1 MYEDSEGLTLSKLV
15 HVNVAVVVTVLRLPT
30 VSKYSIGIENSEC
43 KEREK
48 SACLQIIIWGLPLMI
63 SANCYS
69 F

>member
-15 HVNVAVVVTVLRLPT
+15 YVNVAVVVTVLRLPT

-48 SACLQIIIWGLPLMI
+48 SACLQILI
-63 SANCYS
+63 
-69 F
+69 